1 MIKYL
6 ITLLACCLLSLVS
19 LNAQTKSQVLS
30 DINQTLMD
38 FSADLNS
45 ICEDDEPVES
55 HIRSI
60 SEAFGSDEYFIF
72 NGKKMESF
80 QDWLRTYYKQELKDK
95 EVTHSFQVKQQTI
108 VKVAPD
114 EDSDKRYRFDVLL
127 TRTSGRGNPTPQTVS
142 FVVCWNGEG
151 RYATILESRGD
162 WGLDIV
168 EIHKVGNKYFGFN
181 ISVWFF
187 LSSGLLWF
195 LSVGIACLIDK
206 FFNCDVLSETPY
218 MIVVGVLMTISFVF
232 GVIHELGNDKEEVKD
247 MLKSYDVVSQ
257 IDSLSVAWVRQ
268 NDKIGMIDYN
278 GNLVLDYQFTEVGKF
293 VDGLAWV
300 SLGTRIGYVDGDG
313 DVIVQPLYTFAH
325 TFRNRLALVGNETG
339 YAVINTE
346 GKTLRTINA
355 DMIDTFYEGKAV
367 FRRDGMYG
375 YFSEWSYMEAI
386 PAAYTSA
393 DRFKDGLAI
402 VAKNKLMG
410 CIDHKGIEVIPVKY
424 QSVMR
429 DGNYFRVKQN
439 GKYGLMDKTGKI
451 VVPVNCEYIRLLDDK
466 KAQTYRNGVTKT
478 ITLQ

>member
-6 ITLLACCLLSLVS
+6 LTLLACCLLSLVS

-114 EDSDKRYRFDVLL
+114 EDSDKRYRFDALL

-162 WGLDIV
+162 WGLDMVGIN
-168 EIHKVGNKYFGFN
+168 KVGNKHWAFKFPWRLWVYGLYIFILGGIIVCVFDDFCFRDSLK
-181 ISVWFF
+181 IIVYIILFILCSSFF
-187 LSSGLLWF
+187 
-195 LSVGIACLIDK
+195 
-206 FFNCDVLSETPY
+206 
-218 MIVVGVLMTISFVF
+218 IVKIVCNSK
-232 GVIHELGNDKEEVKD
+232 NDTQK
-247 MLKSYDVVSQ
+247 MLQSYDVFSRV
-257 IDSLSVAWVRQ
+257 DSLDIAWVRQ

-300 SLGTRIGYVDGDG
+300 NLGTRIGYVDGDG
-313 DVIVQPLYTFAH
+313 DVIVQPLYTFAQ
-325 TFRNRLALVGNETG
+325 TYRNGLALVGNETG

-429 DGNYFRVKQN
+429 DGNYFIVKQN